1 MLHQVTALGESDCE
15 TIADAALAQPMNALS
30 SLAFSVI
37 GIGMIVWAQSV
48 RGIEREL
55 RIMFGSILF
64 LTGIGSYLF
73 HGPQPS
79 ASQFLHD
86 ITFLAALLLIVV
98 AHLAAGLS
106 WSRQTLWGVLSAAI
120 LVVSCTLLAY
130 PHATNAFMVAGV
142 AGIVL
147 SHIALRRVGR
157 ASRRLLLSAMLAL
170 ALAVTFFVLG
180 RAGGP
185 ICDPD
190 STFQGHAMW
199 HILSAI
205 GIATYFAATSPP
217 RVTSLGSAL

>member
-1 MLHQVTALGESDCE
+1 MLHQVTTLGESDCE
-15 TIADAALAQPMNALS
+15 TIANAALAQPMNALS
-30 SLAFSVI
+30 SFAFSVVGI
-37 GIGMIVWAQSV
+37 GIIVWARSV

-79 ASQFLHD
+79 VSQFLHD

-106 WSRQTLWGVLSAAI
+106 WSRQTLWGVFGAAI
-120 LVVSCTLLAY
+120 LVVSGTLLVY
-130 PHATNAFMVAGV
+130 PHSTNALMVAGI
-142 AGIVL
+142 AGVVL
-147 SHIALRRVGR
+147 SHLGLRRVGR
-157 ASRRLLLSAMLAL
+157 ASRRLLLSALLAMAL
-170 ALAVTFFVLG
+170 AATFFVLG

-190 STFQGHAMW
+190 SAFQGHAMW

-205 GIATYFAATSPP
+205 GIAAYFAATSPP
-217 RVTSLGSAL
+217 RVASLGSAR